1 MTALDLWIV
10 AGYLAASLL
19 VGMALARRAS
29 GSLEDFFVGG
39 RALPWWLAGT
49 SMAAT
54 TFSIDT
60 PLYVA
65 GVVGTRGIAGNWEW
79 WSFGVAHVVLLYVFA
94 RLWRRAEVVT
104 DNELSELRYGGRSA
118 AVLRGVKGFLFAGI
132 LGPIS
137 LGLSMLAMV
146 KVVDALE
153 VLPALGFTGAQDR
166 LWAVVGVSA
175 LVLVYAGL
183 SGLWG
188 VVVTDFV
195 QFVLGL
201 LGALVV
207 AWSAV
212 SHLGGLG
219 ALVEAAGEV
228 ERVDLLAFT
237 PLTWGDGGRIV
248 WSTAAGISASTFLA
262 YVGLQWWAFRRSDG
276 GGEFVQR
283 LAAARTEA
291 DAQKAAWLF
300 NLLHYV
306 IRTWPWIVVALAAVV
321 LYPDLADPE
330 LGYPRLMLDFLP
342 AGILGLVVASLV
354 AAFMSTVSTTINWSA
369 SYLTHDLY
377 VRFARPRASTRER
390 VVAARVASVVVTALG
405 AAAAFYSEN
414 VTTLFRLII
423 AVGTGPGL
431 VLILR
436 WFWWRVNAP
445 AELAAMVAGFL
456 VGLGT
461 SVVPVLTISDF
472 GLRLLVTAGITTAV
486 WLPVMWLT
494 RPESDERLDEFYRR
508 VRPGGP
514 GWAVQR
520 ARTGV
525 QPDGSLGADLTRV
538 GAGLLILFGAMF
550 AVGGAVLLR
559 PGTAAASL
567 AALLVGV
574 GVLRWANA
582 RRAAAGAALLLL
594 AFAAGGGARPLA
606 AQVVELEPGEG
617 AGVPLSSWLAGRF
630 PGLQVLASSGSPGA
644 APRLRVRG
652 VGSLALSN
660 EPVVLLDGM
669 RVESG
674 ARSTTLEVGGQ
685 APSRLDDIAVE
696 SLARVEVLRGP
707 EAGARWGAG
716 AAAGVVV
723 LTSRAR
729 AGGGKEGLRS
739 WVSVGQVRD
748 VASRPANWFGRDG
761 TGACFAWEVA
771 DGRCTQT
778 ELQRFAP
785 FGAAVSRPFTS
796 RLVAAAGAV
805 ARTRVGRSA
814 LEVGGSW
821 QRDDGVTALPEFEAD
836 SPYTPP
842 RGRER
847 LGADLGV
854 ALPLGDDGRL
864 HLEGHVVRRVLERLV
879 DGNDFAGLHA
889 TGLLGY
895 AEGGADVDYGY
906 RLFRPSQ
913 VYARR
918 IDQETDRAIVTAQ
931 AAGRVGPLD
940 VVLDLG
946 LDAVDRLDTQFV
958 PPGVVALGSSLP
970 RGVADRNRTTVD
982 GRSGRLAVAV
992 DWGRGRIRAR
1002 TTVAADASSSSFQRE
1017 DLHGE
1022 GLPPGASTPSEA
1034 ADTRRLQFEE
1044 TRRIAGGAVDQEL
1057 ALGRGLQIRGGVRV
1071 EDNRALGR
1079 TLERAV
1085 LPYVSLAVAPV
1096 RWGPV
1101 SGWWPAR
1108 LTLRGGW
1115 GRGVAVPDTDGR
1127 DLDRVVLAPDAG
1139 VPPLERSTQVEV
1151 GAAWATAEGDLT
1163 LDVVAYRR
1171 TTDDLLLR
1179 TPLLFAQA
1187 AEGAAYA
1194 TVGAVANRGL
1204 ELAAT
1209 AVLLDEGPVR
1219 WTAHAVAALMH
1230 NEVTRLD
1237 ADADIRQ
1244 GLQRTVPGYPLGGYW
1259 DRPLAFDDR
1268 NGDGVIVPSEVSVD
1282 TEAHYLGSPHPR
1294 REVGVGTHLRMG
1306 SVTAFARLLHR
1317 GGHRVRNLTE
1327 GYRCQV
1333 TLCRGFNDPTAPL
1346 GDQARALPPAIFPPD
1361 FVTEAGF
1368 VEDASFW
1375 RLSEAGV
1382 KWALPAAWPGTPR
1395 LSVSGTN
1402 LALFTDYSGMDP
1414 EVNQFGAADV
1424 LTRDFMTQPP
1434 VRRWTVRLD
1443 VSGPSW

>member
-10 AGYLAASLL
+10 AGYLAASLV

-146 KVVDALE
+146 KVIDALE

-166 LWAVVGVSA
+166 LWAVVGVSV
-175 LVLVYAGL
+175 LVLIYAGL

-212 SHLGGLG
+212 SHLGGLEG
-219 ALVEAAGEV
+219 LVAAAGAV
-228 ERVDLLAFT
+228 ERVDLLSFT

-306 IRTWPWIVVALAAVV
+306 VRTWPWIVVALAAVV

-377 VRFARPRASTRER
+377 VRFARPRASSRER

-461 SVVPVLTISDF
+461 SVVPVLTIADF
-472 GLRLLVTAGITTAV
+472 GLRLLVTAGVTTAV

-494 RPESDERLDEFYRR
+494 RPESDERLDEFYRK

-567 AALLVGV
+567 AALLLGV

-582 RRAAAGAALLLL
+582 RRAAAAVVLLL
-594 AFAAGGGARPLA
+594 AFAAGGGGGPVA

-617 AGVPLSSWLAGRF
+617 AGVPLTAWLAGRF

-652 VGSLALSN
+652 VGSLSVSN
-660 EPVVLLDGM
+660 EPVVVLDGL

-674 ARSTTLEVGGQ
+674 ARSTTLGVGGQ

-716 AAAGVVV
+716 AGAGVVL

-729 AGGGKEGLRS
+729 AGGGHGGLRS
-739 WVSVGQVRD
+739 WVSAGRVRD

-785 FGAAVSRPFTS
+785 FDAAEARPFAT

-805 ARTRVGRSA
+805 ARHAMGAGA
-814 LEVGGSW
+814 LEVGGAW

-836 SPYTPP
+836 APHAPP
-842 RGRER
+842 GGRER
-847 LGADLGV
+847 LGADLGL
-854 ALPLGDDGRL
+854 ALPLGEGGRL
-864 HLEGHVVRRVLERLV
+864 HLEGHVVRRVLERVV

-889 TGLLGY
+889 TGLLGF
-895 AEGGADVDYGY
+895 AEGGAEADYGY

-918 IDQETDRAIVTAQ
+918 IDQETDRAILTAQ

-940 VVLDLG
+940 VVLELG

-982 GRSGRLAVAV
+982 GRSGRLAVAL
-992 DWGRGRIRAR
+992 DWGGGGLRGR
-1002 TTVAADASSSSFQRE
+1002 TTVSADAFASTFERD

-1022 GLPPGASTPSEA
+1022 GLAPGASTPEEA
-1034 ADTRRLQFEE
+1034 ADTRRLRLDG
-1044 TRRIAGGAVDQEL
+1044 TRRIVGGAVEQEL
-1057 ALGRGLQIRGGVRV
+1057 AMGRGVRVRGGVRM
-1071 EDNRALGR
+1071 EENRTLGR
-1079 TLERAV
+1079 TLDRAV
-1085 LPYVSLAVAPV
+1085 LPFVALDLAPA
-1096 RWGPV
+1096 RSGPV
-1101 SGWWPAR
+1101 AGWWPDR

-1115 GRGVAVPDTDGR
+1115 GRGVAVPDADGR
-1127 DLDRVVLAPDAG
+1127 DLDRVALAPAAAD
-1139 VPPLERSTQVEV
+1139 PPLERSTQVEV
-1151 GAAWATAEGDLT
+1151 GAAYATADGVLT
-1163 LDVVAYRR
+1163 VDAAVYRR

-1179 TPLLFAQA
+1179 TPLLFSQA
-1187 AEGAAYA
+1187 ADGAVYA
-1194 TVGAVANRGL
+1194 PVGAVVNRGL

-1209 AVLLDEGPVR
+1209 AVLLDDGPVR
-1219 WTAHAVAALMH
+1219 WTAQAVASFVH
-1230 NEVTRLD
+1230 NEVTRLA

-1244 GLQRTVPGYPLGGYW
+1244 GLQRTVPGHPLGGYW
-1259 DRPLAFDDR
+1259 DRPLTFDDR
-1268 NGDGVIVPSEVSVD
+1268 DGDGVIVPSEVSVG
-1282 TEAHYLGSPHPR
+1282 TEARYLGSPHPS
-1294 REVGVGTHLRMG
+1294 REVGVGTRLRMG
-1306 SVTAFARLLHR
+1306 SVTAFAHLLHR
-1317 GGHRVRNLTE
+1317 GGHRLRNLTE

-1333 TLCRGFNDPTAPL
+1333 TLCRGFNDPSAPL
-1346 GDQARALPPAIFPPD
+1346 GDQARALPPAVFPPD

-1382 KWALPAAWPGTPR
+1382 RWALPGAWPGTPL

-1414 EVNQFGAADV
+1414 EVNQFGATEV
-1424 LTRDFMTQPP
+1424 LARDFMTQPP